1 MPFWI
6 LSRAVTAFMEPLIGA
21 RLVLIA
27 FSGAASL
34 NPQQP
39 TELVLTLLLK
49 SILWMRKHL

>member
-6 LSRAVTAFMEPLIGA
+6 LSHAVTAFMAPLIGA
-21 RLVLIA
+21 RQVLIA

-39 TELVLTLLLK
+39 MELVLTLLL
-49 SILWMRKHL
+49 IFR